1 MIDFT
6 QAEIRAALA
15 SIADGSVSHC
25 RELNEHG
32 IFHFLYGRGYIDG
45 VRVGL
50 NRFQLDDIV
59 LTDVGHQYLT
69 SLLPR

>member
-1 MIDFT
+1 MTTFT
-6 QAEIRAALA
+6 QEEIRAALNT
-15 SIADGSVSHC
+15 IADGTVSDC
-25 RELNEHG
+25 RENEEG

-59 LTDVGHQYLT
+59 LTKVGHQYLA
-69 SLLPR
+69 SLPIPK